1 MGAVRVTALLAG
13 MLLDRTG
20 RTRRPIGG
28 DETMAEQ
35 HWPRSLWIVRH
46 GESAGNVARDA
57 ADAAGLPMVDI
68 VGRDVDVPLSP
79 LGEEQAR
86 SLGRWFAA
94 LPAGERPN
102 VLLSSPYRGPRR
114 TADLIC
120 KPGGVEDGCN
130 FPVDERLREKE
141 FGILD
146 RFATVGI

>member
-57 ADAAGLPMVDI
+57 ADAAGLPMGGI
-68 VGRDVDVPLSP
+68 VGRDGDVPLSP
-79 LGEEQAR
+79 LGGAQAR
-86 SLGRWFAA
+86 PSARCFAPP
-94 LPAGERPN
+94 PAGEPPN
-102 VLLSSPYRGPRR
+102 VLLPPPSLRARR

-120 KPGGVEDGCN
+120 KTGGVEDGC
-130 FPVDERLREKE
+130 
-141 FGILD
+141 
-146 RFATVGI
+146 